1 MPGAAPPGTPAR
13 QLAAA
18 LPAQEVQARAGT
30 AALAGMLG
38 WLLLGDLG
46 IAMRDRAALPSGLEL
61 LRVAGATDTATSL
74 LLSTV
79 PALLSMFV
87 VPLVGWR
94 SDRHRSRLGRRRPF
108 LLVAAPAGCGAGRP
122 GVFSRPGRR
131 GPRDAGRP
139 VTRRAACRL
148 AAFGLFWTLF
158 DCAAL
163 CALSLFT
170 GLVNDVVP
178 FGWLGRFYA
187 LFRIVGLGAGI
198 AFHAWIFALTDRT
211 WRPSWRDRR
220 GVRCLHP
227 GDVPGLARAARA
239 RGAGR
244 SGGAWPRRS
253 RGVRDAAD
261 PVGHR
266 DVRLRR
272 DHVQSVQHVL
282 PVLRARQRGTEG
294 HARHADRHRLRGV
307 DRLGIRHRLAGRP
320 LRRDAHFRHRHGAVL
335 RGGRAGHAV
344 VDDAASFQTIY
355 LCHVIVSGAWWTA
368 AASMPMALFP
378 RERFVQFNATKDF
391 VVVASTILLG
401 IVQGPVLDLSGHDY
415 RLTLGCGA
423 VFSALCLVC
432 MARLRVL
439 PSNPNLHP
447 DHDHMTNQP
456 FPPPRTARHRCR
468 RRQHPAPLRSAAP
481 QRPPPAASPSA
492 TTTSCS
498 TASRCRSAAAKST
511 SPACRASTGGTG

>member
-1 MPGAAPPGTPAR
+1 MAR
-13 QLAAA
+13 AAA
-18 LPAQEVQARAGT
+18 AGSGSAVQVETVVDKVAGTAGQDGGAGSSIGTGGAAGT

-94 SDRHRSRLGRRRPF
+94 SDRHRGRLGRRRPF
-108 LLVAAPAGCGAGRP
+108 LLVAAPAGCAALVGLAYSPALGAAAHALLGDLSP
-122 GVFSRPGRR
+122 G
-131 GPRDAGRP
+131 AQL
-139 VTRRAACRL
+139 CRL
-148 AAFGLFWTLF
+148 AAFGLFWTFF

-198 AFHAWIFALTDRT
+198 AFHAWIFALTDQHLAGILVGT
-211 WRPSWRDRR
+211 
-220 GVRCLHP
+220 GV
-227 GDVPGLARAARA
+227 VF
-239 RGAGR
+239 GAGIAAMCLGLR
-244 SGGAWPRRS
+244 EPPAPPAPATPAGPAS
-253 RGVRDAAD
+253 RGRA
-261 PVGHR
+261 
-266 DVRLRR
+266 
-272 DHVQSVQHVL
+272 L
-282 PVLRARQRGTEG
+282 PEG
-294 HARHADRHRLRGV
+294 FTAPPILWAIAMFVCAGITFNPFNTFYQFFAHASEVPKATLGMLTATGYAVSIGSAFAIGWLV
-307 DRLGIRHRLAGRP
+307 DRCGAMRISAIVMALYCAVATLGTLMVH
-320 LRRDAHFRHRHGAVL
+320 
-335 RGGRAGHAV
+335 
-344 VDDAASFQTIY
+344 DAASFQAIY

-391 VVVASTILLG
+391 VVVSASILLG

-423 VFSALCLVC
+423 VFSALCLAC
-432 MARLRVL
+432 LARLRAFHPTRHL
-439 PSNPNLHP
+439 PST
-447 DHDHMTNQP
+447 D
-456 FPPPRTARHRCR
+456 
-468 RRQHPAPLRSAAP
+468 
-481 QRPPPAASPSA
+481 
-492 TTTSCS
+492 TT
-498 TASRCRSAAAKST
+498 
-511 SPACRASTGGTG
+511 

>member
-1 MPGAAPPGTPAR
+1 MMPRAAAAPAS
-13 QLAAA
+13 AAA
-18 LPAQEVQARAGT
+18 LPCTAAAKTDPLASNAGAGDT
-30 AALAGMLG
+30 GNAGAAAGAGITGSGAGAGIAGGAAGAAALAGMLG

-94 SDRHRSRLGRRRPF
+94 SDRHRGRLGRRRPF
-108 LLVAAPAGCGAGRP
+108 LLAAAPAGCAALVGLAWSPELGAAVHALLGELSP
-122 GVFSRPGRR
+122 GAQV
-131 GPRDAGRP
+131 
-139 VTRRAACRL
+139 CRL
-148 AAFGLFWTLF
+148 AAFGLFWTFF

-198 AFHAWIFALTDRT
+198 AFHSWIFALTDHHLPAILAGT
-211 WRPSWRDRR
+211 
-220 GVRCLHP
+220 GVVFGACIVAMCL
-227 GDVPGLARAARA
+227 GLREPPAPADPAISATPALPAARGRKLPEGFMTRPILWA
-239 RGAGR
+239 IAMFVCAGITFNPFNTFYQFF
-244 SGGAWPRRS
+244 A
-253 RGVRDAAD
+253 
-261 PVGHR
+261 
-266 DVRLRR
+266 
-272 DHVQSVQHVL
+272 
-282 PVLRARQRGTEG
+282 
-294 HARHADRHRLRGV
+294 HASAVPKATLGMLTATGYAVSIGSAFAIGWLV
-307 DRLGIRHRLAGRP
+307 DRCGAMRISAIVMALYCAVAALGTL
-320 LRRDAHFRHRHGAVL
+320 
-335 RGGRAGHAV
+335 V
-344 VDDAASFQTIY
+344 VDDAASFQAVY

-391 VVVASTILLG
+391 VVVSAGILLG

-423 VFSALCLVC
+423 VFSALCLAC
-432 MARLRVL
+432 MARVRAF
-439 PSNPNLHP
+439 HP
-447 DHDHMTNQP
+447 TQHQP
-456 FPPPRTARHRCR
+456 
-468 RRQHPAPLRSAAP
+468 
-481 QRPPPAASPSA
+481 
-492 TTTSCS
+492 
-498 TASRCRSAAAKST
+498 
-511 SPACRASTGGTG
+511 